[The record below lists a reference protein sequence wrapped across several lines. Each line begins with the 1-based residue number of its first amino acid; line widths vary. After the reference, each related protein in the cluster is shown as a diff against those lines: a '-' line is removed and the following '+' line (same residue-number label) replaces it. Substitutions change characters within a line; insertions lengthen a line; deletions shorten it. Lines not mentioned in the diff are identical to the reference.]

1 MIAKSYFRC
10 RTKINKKG
18 EIMAATKE
26 FQGKLVISS
35 TDGKKLGDI
44 KDVYLDRG
52 LTKITAVSLGKSGII
67 NRKALTID
75 INDITLIGI
84 DACFTK
90 GSDVIVAKEEG
101 GGPESPILA
110 SSLFGR
116 EIQTDGG
123 TKIGSIG
130 DVIVDAKCNV
140 LGFSFDRL
148 LVEGPL
154 SETRT
159 IARSAISNLGEGN
172 GPLMASLEQ
181 AEKLK
186 LTS

>member
-1 MIAKSYFRC
+1 
-10 RTKINKKG
+10 
-18 EIMAATKE
+18 MAATKE

-35 TDGKKLGDI
+35 TDGKKLGEI
-44 KDVYLDRG
+44 KDVYLDRDVS
-52 LTKITAVSLGKSGII
+52 KIVAVSLGRSGII
-67 NRKALTID
+67 NRKSLMVD
-75 INDITLIGI
+75 IGSITLIGI
-84 DACFTK
+84 DACFTS
-90 GSDVIVAKEEG
+90 GSEVVVAKDDGEG
-101 GGPESPILA
+101 ADAPILA

-123 TKIGSIG
+123 TKIGSVG

-159 IARSAISNLGEGN
+159 IARSAVSSLGGGN
-172 GPLMASLEQ
+172 VPMIASLEQ

-186 LTS
+186 LTV